1 VIPTKTTIYSRLLRE
16 LGRTPKTWLLTGAAG
31 FIGSHVLEALLRAGQ
46 NVIGLDNFSTGREA
60 NLGEVKSALP
70 ENQWGKFTLIE
81 GDTSDS
87 ETVRRA
93 CDGADCVLHLA
104 ALGSVLGSFQDPLR
118 TNANNVSGFL
128 NVLVAARDRRVK
140 RLVYAS
146 SSAVYGDNREL
157 PNVEERAGRPLT
169 PSAVSMAVNELY
181 AQVFSRAY
189 GLETIGLRFFNVF
202 GPRQSAEGED
212 PPVVPRWVNA
222 MLRNE
227 QAVINGDGATS
238 RDFCYV
244 ANAVQAL
251 LLAAT
256 TTNKSALSQV
266 FNVGFGQQTSL
277 NQLFEMIRQKLLP
290 DYPHLKY
297 PRLVYQ
303 DFRPG
308 DIRHA
313 RADLTKAQR
322 LLGYSPTHTLEHGLN
337 ETLAWHRRRAGA
349 SEMEG
354 YNGVAQ
360 TQTAL
365 IQNYE

>member
-1 VIPTKTTIYSRLLRE
+1 MIPPKTTIYSRLLRE
-16 LGRTPKTWLLTGAAG
+16 LGRSPRTWLITGAAG
-31 FIGSHVLEALLRAGQ
+31 FIGSHALETLLRAGQ
-46 NVIGLDNFSTGREA
+46 HVVGVDNFSTGREA
-60 NLGEVKSALP
+60 NLSEVRSVVAQ
-70 ENQWGKFTLIE
+70 EQWEKFTLIE
-81 GDTSDS
+81 GDLADLTMISS
-87 ETVRRA
+87 A
-93 CDGADCVLHLA
+93 CEGAEYVLHLA
-104 ALGSVLGSFQDPLR
+104 ALGSALRSFEDPLG
-118 TNANNVSGFL
+118 TNTNNVSGFL
-128 NVLVAARDRRVK
+128 NVLVGARNQRVK

-146 SSAVYGDNREL
+146 SSAVYGDRREL
-157 PNVEERAGRPLT
+157 PNVEEHAGRPLT

-212 PPVVPRWVNA
+212 APVVPRWVTA
-222 MLRNE
+222 MLRNQ

-256 TTNKSALSQV
+256 TTNKSALGQV
-266 FNVGFGQQTSL
+266 FNVGAGQQTSL

-322 LLGYSPTHTLEHGLN
+322 LLGYSPTHTLEHGLD
-337 ETLAWHRRRAGA
+337 ETLAWHRRRSDTSETQGCNGA
-349 SEMEG
+349 
-354 YNGVAQ
+354 AQ
-360 TQTAL
+360 AHTAL
-365 IQNYE
+365 IKDYE